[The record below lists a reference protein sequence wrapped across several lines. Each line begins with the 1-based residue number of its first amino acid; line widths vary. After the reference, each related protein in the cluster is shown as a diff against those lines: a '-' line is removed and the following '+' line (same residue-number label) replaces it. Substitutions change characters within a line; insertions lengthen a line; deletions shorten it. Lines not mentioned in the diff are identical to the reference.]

1 MPTPTFSSNANRA
14 DLKPSSKS
22 CPCPV
27 CDRTKDGDC
36 RIHSDGMILCRTYT
50 GKGLNPG
57 DPAPSGAPYRF
68 IGTSTKAYDL
78 GMWKPAAEWMDRGRL
93 QASTYRRKTAPLSPQ
108 LRASAIPAGITLPT
122 KLIRPQG
129 QESFHF
135 TQWNG
140 TPVKATKVRID
151 HGNGQPKEVSW
162 RPALSNEGLSQA
174 DLAPWNWHRA
184 VAAHEQNGGPV
195 VVLKGELKAQWLN
208 DCGVSAISINGWD
221 PTLEQQLKPLGNAVV
236 LAPDCDLSDLRGWYA
251 KAAAALPQARHLLVP
266 GANWAQ
272 PPEKDGVGI
281 DDWLQRQPAITAQ
294 EIIQAITN
302 EGWGGDEEE
311 KEKEQRTYTELLDVV
326 LEATRNDADNDEM
339 HARAELKIRFRLSD
353 EQISTGLWKRYG
365 QQKTSTT
372 HKSTDS
378 VDLARVVPLGYRMD
392 GWIPFG
398 DLSMLYGPYGTGKTT
413 LAIWKAYSLAKGI
426 NILDRSEPCK
436 PGRTLFIATDS
447 GAASLKKSLHDLGID
462 TDTDPLFQLGH
473 PEQAIWVWAHEPD
486 QGHEAWV
493 CDIRGIIK
501 LEAFIKKNQITYC
514 AIDSAKSVSAS
525 AGWSYTSNEAVK
537 AVLKVIRECICQPL
551 GCCVEFI
558 SHDGSEK
565 GAHSGARAWA
575 EDPSMVCSLTLNKGE
590 DGRPDSVAV
599 EFRKDRAAATDP
611 RRKLAYTLAEETLTV
626 TAGETVGNCRDAILQ
641 VFWAAHRNGKDVLTV
656 KGLQDEVFAKYG
668 KSRKTVENTLRD
680 LVGSATGPKPKP
692 LIRVERGRLKL
703 SPLEIQAREAQ
714 LLAQGQAGPCRF
726 AQPDDELLPSAPNRG
741 VGGMGGETSKSIA
754 AQGTWSSPIE
764 TPEREAG
771 GNAFPREPPAGGLMG
786 EGHSPS
792 VPMDLVSSP
801 PLERGLQGGL
811 ADSID
816 PPHPWGEARPRPHP
830 ERLGTAAPADQGQKP
845 EREPVQTDKVAAQP
859 GARRP
864 GAAITANGPTAE
876 QAAALGRLQQ
886 EDPDSHPATLVLLLD
901 PDGSAGLTGKNVK
914 LWMDSD
920 LAGAVA

>member
-1 MPTPTFSSNANRA
+1 M
-14 DLKPSSKS
+14 
-22 CPCPV
+22 
-27 CDRTKDGDC
+27 
-36 RIHSDGMILCRTYT
+36 
-50 GKGLNPG
+50 GKGLKPG
-57 DPAPSGAPYRF
+57 DPDPDGAAYRF
-68 IGTSTKAYDL
+68 IGNSTGAHEL
-78 GMWKPAAEWMDRGRL
+78 GMWKPAAEWRDRGRL
-93 QASTYRRKTAPLSPQ
+93 QVSTHRPTPAALNPQ
-108 LRASAIPAGITLPT
+108 LRAGAIPAEITLST

-129 QESFHF
+129 QTSFHF
-135 TQWNG
+135 ALWNG
-140 TPVKATKVRID
+140 TPVEATKVRID
-151 HGNGQPKEVSW
+151 HGNCQPKKVSW
-162 RPALSNEGLSQA
+162 RPALSKEGLTQA
-174 DLAPWNWHRA
+174 DLAPWNWHEAIA
-184 VAAHEQNGGPV
+184 VHKQDGGPV

-208 DCGVSAISINGWD
+208 DRGVTAISINGWD
-221 PTLEQQLKPLGNAVV
+221 PTLEQELKLLGNAVV

-251 KAAAALPQARHLLVP
+251 KAAAALPQAGHLLVP

-281 DDWLQRQPAITAQ
+281 DDWLQSQLAITAQ
-294 EIIQAITN
+294 EILKSVTS
-302 EGWGGDEEE
+302 EGWGGDEKE
-311 KEKEQRTYTELLDVV
+311 KEEEEEQRTYTELLDVV

-339 HARAELKIRFRLSD
+339 NARAELKIRFRLSD

-365 QQKTSTT
+365 QKKTSTT

-378 VDLARVVPLGYRMD
+378 VDLARVGPLGYRMD

-462 TDTDPLFQLGH
+462 PDTDPMFQLGH

-493 CDIRGIIK
+493 CDIRGIIR

-537 AVLKVIRECICQPL
+537 AVLKVIRESICQPL

-575 EDPSMVCSLTLNKGE
+575 EDPSMVCSLTLDKAEG
-590 DGRPDSVAV
+590 GRPDSVAV

-626 TAGETVGNCRDAILQ
+626 TAGETVGTCRDAILEI
-641 VFWAAHRNGKDVLTV
+641 FWAAHRNGKDVLTV

-668 KSRKTVENTLRD
+668 KSRKTVENTLRG
-680 LVGSATGPKPKP
+680 LVGSGTGPNPTP
-692 LIRVERGRLKL
+692 LIRVNRGRLKL
-703 SPLEIQAREAQ
+703 SPLEIQAREAP
-714 LLAQGQAGPCRF
+714 LLAQVQAGPCRS

-754 AQGTWSSPIE
+754 AQWTLSPPIE

-771 GNAFPREPPAGGLMG
+771 GNAFPREPPVEGLMG
-786 EGHSPS
+786 EGHSPFL
-792 VPMDLVSSP
+792 PMDVGSSP
-801 PLERGLQGGL
+801 PFG
-811 ADSID
+811 
-816 PPHPWGEARPRPHP
+816 
-830 ERLGTAAPADQGQKP
+830 
-845 EREPVQTDKVAAQP
+845 
-859 GARRP
+859 
-864 GAAITANGPTAE
+864 
-876 QAAALGRLQQ
+876 
-886 EDPDSHPATLVLLLD
+886 
-901 PDGSAGLTGKNVK
+901 
-914 LWMDSD
+914 
-920 LAGAVA
+920 AGATRGIG